1 MKFFKS
7 VILMFLAVFLV
18 SSTVNAT
25 PVDTNTMTLTEL
37 QGVFTGIGSTIDAN
51 ADETQSE
58 VFAFQSSGATATYV
72 ATVSY
77 GYNINFGLYDVNDI
91 TNTVALFDTNLM
103 GSVPGD
109 DTQIYINYSAGNYIE
124 TYTMDGGYQLI
135 GSTQLS
141 SETVG
146 FYIDGSYNNNPTYY
160 SESDLNGTLADV
172 DGDGIGDN
180 DHFLTYEGKGDL
192 VDIDK
197 NSTTPALNDYAHWY
211 IAAECGDYGGDFG
224 APDFSDFVIQVES
237 MQPVPEPATL
247 LLLGSGLLGFAGIRR
262 KKSKK

>member
-1 MKFFKS
+1 
-7 VILMFLAVFLV
+7 MFLAVFLV

-25 PVDTNTMTLTEL
+25 PVNTNTMTLNEL
-37 QGVFTGIGSTIDAN
+37 QGVFTGIGSTINAN
-51 ADETQSE
+51 TDETQSE

-77 GYNINFGLYDVNDI
+77 ASNINFGLYDVNDI
-91 TNTVALFDTNLM
+91 GNTVELFDGDKYTLN
-103 GSVPGD
+103 PGD
-109 DTQIYINYSAGNYIE
+109 NAQIYIDFSAAGNTVT
-124 TYTMDGGYQLI
+124 TYTIGAGGIQNI
-135 GSTQLS
+135 IDQTVLS
-141 SETVG
+141 SENVG
-146 FYIDGSYNNNPTYY
+146 FYIEGSYNNNPMYY

-172 DGDGIGDN
+172 DGDGAGDN
-180 DHFLTYEGKGDL
+180 DHFLTYEGRGDL
-192 VDIDK
+192 VDIDGDPE
-197 NSTTPALNDYAHWY
+197 TPALNDYAHWY

-237 MQPVPEPATL
+237 MQPAPVPEPATL